1 MKRVLS
7 SGFRLPPGMSSLAT
21 QQARNNVNF
30 WTPNMTET
38 DVQTK
43 SSAKPALAGVRVL
56 ELGTFIS
63 APFAATLL
71 GDFGA
76 DVLKIELPGDGDP
89 MRTLGAYPTDGE
101 SSYWWAQIA
110 RNKRS
115 LALDVRTPEGREIF
129 GRLVSTSD
137 ILIENFRPG
146 TLERWG
152 MTPDWFAERKPDLIM
167 VRISGY
173 GQDGPWRDVPGF
185 DRNAQAF
192 SGLVYVTGDPETQPQ
207 QAGLPVCDYTSGL
220 WAAFGAVVAILGKLR
235 HKDTGGNLVDLA
247 LYESMLP
254 FLKDIPMTYAHEG
267 KVTERTGNTP
277 DYVAPG
283 GSYKTGDGEWI
294 FISGTGDRVFA
305 RLMTAIARP
314 EMIEMLE
321 FKENKA
327 RVANRHL
334 IDEVINAWLQV
345 RSTKEVLEQFFSAD
359 VPAVKINS
367 IADFVGHPQV
377 IARENFVDFPDG
389 DRGEIRLT
397 APVPRLYRGG
407 ASIRWVGQ
415 HIGEANGEILGKE
428 LGISDEELADLK
440 IRGVVG

>member
-1 MKRVLS
+1 MTTTDT
-7 SGFRLPPGMSSLAT
+7 PP
-21 QQARNNVNF
+21 
-30 WTPNMTET
+30 ET
-38 DVQTK
+38 
-43 SSAKPALAGVRVL
+43 SAKPALAGVRVL

-76 DVLKIELPGDGDP
+76 DVLKIELPGEGDP
-89 MRTLGAYPTDGE
+89 MRTLGTSPPGRN
-101 SSYWWAQIA
+101 SSYWWSQIA

-115 LALDVRTPEGREIF
+115 LALDVRTPEGRDLF
-129 GRLVSTSD
+129 GRLISTAD

-146 TLERWG
+146 TLDRWG
-152 MTPDWFAERKPDLIM
+152 MTPEWIGERKPDLII

-192 SGLVYVTGDPETQPQ
+192 SGLVYVTGEPETAPQ

-220 WAAFGAVVAILGKLR
+220 WAAFGAAMAMLAKLR
-235 HKDTGGNLVDLA
+235 HNDPAGNTIDLA

-254 FLKDIPMTYAHEG
+254 FLKDMPLTHAHEG
-267 KVTERTGNTP
+267 KITERTGNTP

-305 RLMTAIARP
+305 RLMTAIGRP
-314 EMIEMLE
+314 EMIDMPE

-327 RVANRHL
+327 RVANRPQ
-334 IDEVINAWLQV
+334 IDAAINSWLLARTTQ
-345 RSTKEVLEQFFSAD
+345 EVLDAFIEAD

-367 IADFVGHPQV
+367 IADLAGHPQV
-377 IARENFVDFPDG
+377 IARDNFVDFPDRNLG
-389 DRGEIRLT
+389 HVRLT
-397 APVPRLYRGG
+397 APVPRMSRGG
-407 ASIRWVGQ
+407 ASIRWPGQ
-415 HIGEANGEILGKE
+415 DVGEANAEVFGEE
-428 LGISDEELADLK
+428 LGLSDEALADLK
-440 IRGVVG
+440 RRGIIG